1 MQKKNS
7 FPVVFI
13 HGFFGWGESDG
24 LYKVVPYYGWF
35 GTDVRKICRSLG
47 FECCIPAV
55 GPLGSAWDRACEL
68 YAQLTGTRVDYGK
81 AHSEHCGHARYGRTY
96 NTPLIPGWGSVDSD
110 GTIKKINIIAHSYGG
125 PTARIFLD
133 LLVRGSD
140 RERDVTPE
148 NELSDLFRGGHKNW
162 VHSCTTLAATHE
174 GTTLID
180 GLDKIGLKKPVTKL
194 LFTASSFA
202 GKSPLMKIWDMHL
215 DQFGITKPYN
225 SGDPIEFKVDNEA
238 VSNALSH
245 PDDICFDLMAVKESQ
260 EFARNFRPFPNIY
273 YFSYCGCKSAQIPV
287 MKKSIP
293 KFGMFFNDV
302 ATSFLMGFYTNTD
315 PSKGALIDTSWTP
328 NDGQVNL
335 ISARAPLNEPQDDFT
350 SLADCRPGI
359 WYKMPVEDK
368 DHHSFMGIGQRPDE
382 YRNFIYDVLYRIS
395 NLDTVN

>member
-1 MQKKNS
+1 M
-7 FPVVFI
+7 
-13 HGFFGWGESDG
+13 
-24 LYKVVPYYGWF
+24 
-35 GTDVRKICRSLG
+35 
-47 FECCIPAV
+47 
-55 GPLGSAWDRACEL
+55 
-68 YAQLTGTRVDYGK
+68 
-81 AHSEHCGHARYGRTY
+81 
-96 NTPLIPGWGSVDSD
+96 
-110 GTIKKINIIAHSYGG
+110 
-125 PTARIFLD
+125 
-133 LLVRGSD
+133 
-140 RERDVTPE
+140 
-148 NELSDLFRGGHKNW
+148 LFRILMIY
-162 VHSCTTLAATHE
+162 VSTL
-174 GTTLID
+174 
-180 GLDKIGLKKPVTKL
+180 
-194 LFTASSFA
+194 
-202 GKSPLMKIWDMHL
+202 WR
-215 DQFGITKPYN
+215 
-225 SGDPIEFKVDNEA
+225 
-238 VSNALSH
+238 
-245 PDDICFDLMAVKESQ
+245 VKESQ